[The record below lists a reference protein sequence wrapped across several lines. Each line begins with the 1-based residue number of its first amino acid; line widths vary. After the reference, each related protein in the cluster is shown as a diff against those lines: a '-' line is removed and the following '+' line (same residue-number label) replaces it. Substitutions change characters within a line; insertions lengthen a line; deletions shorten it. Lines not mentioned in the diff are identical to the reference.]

1 MFTFGL
7 NRKKIEIRWIHLSK
21 QFQVTYLL
29 IHSYLS
35 SILMKLS
42 KNEEINEDIDAPAE
56 IDAPA
61 NPIPEET
68 PGMCYVMS
76 PDMSHLNECR

>member
-1 MFTFGL
+1 
-7 NRKKIEIRWIHLSK
+7 
-21 QFQVTYLL
+21 
-29 IHSYLS
+29 
-35 SILMKLS
+35 MKLS

-68 PGMCYVMS
+68 PGICYAMV